1 MYVRTTKLHLFAIN
15 CNEEVKYIWGS
26 WKTDYKVIFQSL
38 IQVSGEAN
46 KIIFNDLQVN
56 NDEKLR
62 IALNFLKR
70 CFPFENLYICRK
82 N

>member
-1 MYVRTTKLHLFAIN
+1 MERMRQFVYDL
-15 CNEEVKYIWGS
+15 
-26 WKTDYKVIFQSL
+26 TDYEVIFQSL

-46 KIIFNDLQVN
+46 KIIFNDLKVN

-62 IALNFLKR
+62 IALNSLKR